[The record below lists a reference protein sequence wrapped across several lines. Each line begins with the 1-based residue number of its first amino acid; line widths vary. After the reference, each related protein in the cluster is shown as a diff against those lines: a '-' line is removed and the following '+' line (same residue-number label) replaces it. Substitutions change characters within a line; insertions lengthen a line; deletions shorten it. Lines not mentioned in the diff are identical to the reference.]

1 MYIEVNI
8 MWKEIPG
15 YPNYEASPEL
25 YKEARMTKPELIL
38 YKVLENLI
46 NKYGEGNVP
55 RETLDE
61 LWDSYPI
68 HIWQGLKDKGILTKE
83 NDMCYLNVPRET

>member
-1 MYIEVNI
+1 
-8 MWKEIPG
+8 
-15 YPNYEASPEL
+15 
-25 YKEARMTKPELIL
+25 MTKPELIL

-61 LWDSYPI
+61 LWNIYPV